1 MLAEVKRLEAAAQ
14 EAGKEREAA
23 EQALRSASQVQ
34 FTCFTS
40 TKVQILTRRRRVAG
54 TQFTCFTSTK
64 VQLLTRRRCGKG
76 ERGG

>member
-40 TKVQILTRRRRVAG
+40 TKVQY
-54 TQFTCFTSTK
+54 
-64 VQLLTRRRCGKG
+64 
-76 ERGG
+76 